1 MASDLSS
8 FFSPRSIAVI
18 GASDEEG
25 TVGWRLMKNLMEY
38 KGKGK
43 GNVYP
48 VNIRKDEVLGVKAYK
63 SVEDIPES
71 VDLAVIATPAPT
83 VPGIVEQCGRAGV
96 KNLIIISAGFRE
108 VGEEGRALEAKIIE
122 ARDKYALNIIGPNCL
137 GIIRPS
143 SNLNAT
149 FLSRT
154 PEPGNVAFISQSG
167 ALGSAIVEWAIDESI
182 GFSAF
187 ISVGSML
194 DVDFGDLIEYLGKDP
209 ETKSILLYV
218 EGISDAKRFISA
230 ARHFARTKPIIVVK
244 AGKFAESARAVQSH
258 TGSLAGED
266 VVYDAAFKRAGIIRV
281 DEISELFN
289 CAEALA
295 KQPLPNGPRLA
306 IITNA
311 GGPAIMATDALLTSG
326 GRLAELDP
334 NTIEELNKVLPKH
347 WSKGNPVDLIGDADA
362 SRYRRA
368 LELCLKDSN
377 VDGILVIYTPTM
389 IDSTEI
395 AKTVVDVCNSSSD
408 DGGGGGRGIIK
419 PILTSFMFQHEA
431 NRILNENGIPTY
443 DTPEQAVKTFIYMY
457 QYKHRLEMLYQ
468 TPEALIDF
476 MPPKRPLLTMI
487 NNAIAEKRKVLDE
500 VESKEFISYY
510 NIPVVR
516 TLIAR
521 SEDEAVALA
530 SSIGYP
536 VVLKIYSKDITHKSD
551 VGGVMLN
558 LKDEDEVREAYNRM
572 MQNVKS
578 RMPDARID
586 GVTVQPMVTKKG
598 VEVILGAR
606 HDPIFGPVILFGMG
620 GVGVEIFRDFAVGL
634 PPLNQVLARMLIEET
649 RVYRILRGY
658 RDIPAVDMRA
668 LEQLLVS
675 FSQMLIDFPEIEE
688 VDINPLLVHGK
699 DIIALDAR
707 IVIDEVRAR
716 ARTSKDHDPYR
727 HLVISPYPKRYERL
741 WTLKDGRT
749 VLLRPIKPED
759 EPLWLDMFKHL
770 SQESVYQRFFTV
782 IKDTPHEQIVRYCN
796 IDYAREMSIVAELS
810 EGNAKRI
817 IGVASLVIDWRSRG
831 KDGYREGEVA
841 VIVADPWQGL
851 GLGTKLVDY
860 ILEIAE
866 DMNVKAVNAVML
878 ASNARI
884 IDLMKRMGF
893 RLEALDE
900 DTLIGRLELT

>member
-1 MASDLSS
+1 MVSDLSTL
-8 FFSPRSIAVI
+8 FNPRSIAVV

-25 TVGWRLMKNLMEY
+25 TVGWRLIKNLMEY
-38 KGKGK
+38 K

-63 SVEDIPES
+63 SVEDLPEK

-83 VPGIVEQCGRAGV
+83 VPGIVEQCGKVGI
-96 KNLIIISAGFRE
+96 KNIIIISAGFRE
-108 VGEEGRALEAKIIE
+108 VGEEGRALEAKILE

-143 SNLNAT
+143 INLNAT
-149 FLSRT
+149 FLSRI
-154 PEPGNVAFISQSG
+154 PESGSVALISQSG
-167 ALGSAIVEWAIDESI
+167 ALASAIIEWAVNESI
-182 GFSAF
+182 GFSTF
-187 ISVGSML
+187 VSVGSML

-209 ETKSILLYV
+209 ETKSILLYI
-218 EGISDAKRFISA
+218 EGISDAKRFMSA
-230 ARHFARTKPIIVVK
+230 ARHFSRTKPIIVVK

-266 VVYDAAFKRAGIIRV
+266 IVYDAAFKRAGVIRV

-295 KQPLPNGPRLA
+295 KQSLPNGPRLA

-311 GGPAIMATDALLTSG
+311 GGPAIMATDTLIANG
-326 GRLAELDP
+326 GKLAELDP
-334 NTIEELNKVLPKH
+334 YTIEELNRVLPKH
-347 WSKGNPVDLIGDADA
+347 WSKGNPIDLIGDADA

-368 LELCLKDSN
+368 LELCLKDN
-377 VDGILVIYTPTM
+377 NIDGILVIHTPTV
-389 IDSTEI
+389 IDATEI
-395 AKTVVDVCNSSSD
+395 ARTVVEVCKGSNKSS
-408 DGGGGGRGIIK
+408 GK
-419 PILTSFMFQHEA
+419 PVLTSFMFQPEA

-443 DTPEQAVKTFIYMY
+443 DTPEQAIKTFIYMY

-487 NNAIAEKRKVLDE
+487 SNAIAEKRKILDE

-516 TLIAR
+516 TLVAE
-521 SEDEAVALA
+521 SEDEAVSMA

-536 VVLKIYSKDITHKSD
+536 VVLKVYSKDITHKSD
-551 VGGVMLN
+551 VGGVALN
-558 LKDEDEVREAYNRM
+558 LNDEYEVREAYNRIL
-572 MQNVKS
+572 QNVKA
-578 RMPDARID
+578 RRPDARID
-586 GVTVQPMVTKKG
+586 GVTVQPMVSMKG
-598 VEVILGAR
+598 IEIILGAK
-606 HDPIFGPVILFGMG
+606 HDPIFGPVVLFGMG
-620 GVGVEIFRDFAVGL
+620 GIGVELFRDFAVGL
-634 PPLNQVLARMLIEET
+634 PPLNQVLARMLMEET
-649 RVYRILRGY
+649 KVYKLLKGY
-658 RDIPAVDMRA
+658 RDIPATDMKV

-688 VDINPLLVHGK
+688 VDINPLLVYGNK
-699 DIIALDAR
+699 IVAVDAR
-707 IVIDEVRAR
+707 IVVDEARAR
-716 ARTSKDHDPYR
+716 ARESRKDHEHYR

-741 WTLKDGRT
+741 WTLKDGRI

-770 SQESVYQRFFTV
+770 SQESVYQRFFTI

-810 EGNAKRI
+810 EGNVKRI
-817 IGVASLVIDWRSRG
+817 IGVVSLVIDSKRS

-866 DMNVKAVNAVML
+866 DMDVKVVSAVML
-878 ASNARI
+878 ANNARI
-884 IDLMKRMGF
+884 IDLMRRMGF

-900 DTLIGRLELT
+900 GTVIGRLELA

>member
-1 MASDLSS
+1 MVSDLSTL
-8 FFSPRSIAVI
+8 FNPRSIAVV
-18 GASDEEG
+18 GASDEQG

-38 KGKGK
+38 K

-63 SVEDIPES
+63 SVGDLPEK

-83 VPGIVEQCGRAGV
+83 VPGIVEQCGESGI

-108 VGEEGRALEAKIIE
+108 VGEEGRALEAKILE

-143 SNLNAT
+143 INLNAT
-149 FLSRT
+149 FLSRI
-154 PEPGNVAFISQSG
+154 PKSGSVALISQSG
-167 ALGSAIVEWAIDESI
+167 ALASAIIEWAVNENI
-182 GFSAF
+182 GFSTF
-187 ISVGSML
+187 VSVGSML

-209 ETKSILLYV
+209 ETKSILLYI
-218 EGISDAKRFISA
+218 EGISDAKRFMSA
-230 ARHFARTKPIIVVK
+230 ARHFSRTKPIIVVK

-266 VVYDAAFKRAGIIRV
+266 IVYDAAFKRAGIIRV

-295 KQPLPNGPRLA
+295 KQSLPTGPRLA

-311 GGPAIMATDALLTSG
+311 GGPAIMASDALIANG
-326 GRLAELDP
+326 GKLAELDP
-334 NTIEELNKVLPKH
+334 YTIEELNRVLPKH
-347 WSKGNPVDLIGDADA
+347 WSKGNPIDLIGDADA

-368 LELCLKDSN
+368 LELCLKDN
-377 VDGILVIYTPTM
+377 NIDGILVIYTPTI

-395 AKTVVDVCNSSSD
+395 ARTVVDLCKDSS
-408 DGGGGGRGIIK
+408 K
-419 PILTSFMFQHEA
+419 PVLTSFMFQPEA

-487 NNAIAEKRKVLDE
+487 SNAIVEKRKVLDE

-516 TLIAR
+516 TLVAK
-521 SEDEAVALA
+521 SEDEAASMA

-551 VGGVMLN
+551 VGGVVLN
-558 LKDEDEVREAYNRM
+558 LNDEHEVREAYNRIV
-572 MQNVKS
+572 QNVKAK
-578 RMPDARID
+578 RPDARID
-586 GVTVQPMVTKKG
+586 GVTVQPMVRMKG
-598 VEVILGAR
+598 IEMILGAK
-606 HDPIFGPVILFGMG
+606 HDPIFGPVVLFGMG
-620 GVGVEIFRDFAVGL
+620 GVGVELFRDFAVGL
-634 PPLNQVLARMLIEET
+634 PPLNQVLARMLMEET
-649 RVYRILRGY
+649 KVYRLLKGY
-658 RDIPAVDMRA
+658 RDIPATDIKA

-688 VDINPLLVHGK
+688 IDINPLLVHGSN
-699 DIIALDAR
+699 IVAVDAR
-707 IVIDEVRAR
+707 VVVDEARAR
-716 ARTSKDHDPYR
+716 ARESRKDHEQYR

-741 WTLKDGRT
+741 WTLKDGRV

-810 EGNAKRI
+810 EGNVRRI
-817 IGVASLVIDWRSRG
+817 IGVVSLVIDSKRS
-831 KDGYREGEVA
+831 KDSYREGEVA

-866 DMNVKAVNAVML
+866 DMGVKVVNAVML
-878 ASNARI
+878 ANNARI
-884 IDLMKRMGF
+884 IDLMRRMGF
-893 RLEALDE
+893 KLEALDE
-900 DTLIGRLELT
+900 GTMVGRLELA

>member
-1 MASDLSS
+1 MVSDLSTL
-8 FFSPRSIAVI
+8 FNPRSIAVV

-25 TVGWRLMKNLMEY
+25 TVGWRLIKNLMEY
-38 KGKGK
+38 K

-63 SVEDIPES
+63 SVEDLPEK

-83 VPGIVEQCGRAGV
+83 VPGIVEQCGKVGI
-96 KNLIIISAGFRE
+96 KNIIIISAGFRE
-108 VGEEGRALEAKIIE
+108 VGEEGRALEAKILE

-143 SNLNAT
+143 INLNAT
-149 FLSRT
+149 FLSRI
-154 PEPGNVAFISQSG
+154 PESGSVALISQSG
-167 ALGSAIVEWAIDESI
+167 ALASAIIEWAVNESI
-182 GFSAF
+182 GFSTF
-187 ISVGSML
+187 VSVGSML

-209 ETKSILLYV
+209 ETKSILLYI
-218 EGISDAKRFISA
+218 EGISDAKRFMSA
-230 ARHFARTKPIIVVK
+230 ARHFSRTKPIIVVK

-266 VVYDAAFKRAGIIRV
+266 IVYDAAFKRAGVIRV

-295 KQPLPNGPRLA
+295 KQSLPNGPRLA

-311 GGPAIMATDALLTSG
+311 GGPAIMATDTLIANG
-326 GRLAELDP
+326 GKLAELDP
-334 NTIEELNKVLPKH
+334 YTIEELNRVLPKH
-347 WSKGNPVDLIGDADA
+347 WSKGNPIDLIGDADA

-368 LELCLKDSN
+368 LELCLNDN
-377 VDGILVIYTPTM
+377 NIDGILVIHTPTV
-389 IDSTEI
+389 IDATEI
-395 AKTVVDVCNSSSD
+395 ARTVVEVCKGSNKSS
-408 DGGGGGRGIIK
+408 GK
-419 PILTSFMFQHEA
+419 PVLTSFMFQPEA

-487 NNAIAEKRKVLDE
+487 SNAIAEKRKILDE

-516 TLIAR
+516 TLVAE
-521 SEDEAVALA
+521 SEDEAVSMA

-551 VGGVMLN
+551 VGGVALN
-558 LKDEDEVREAYNRM
+558 LNDEYEVREAYNRIL
-572 MQNVKS
+572 QNVKA
-578 RMPDARID
+578 RRPDARID
-586 GVTVQPMVTKKG
+586 GVTVQPMVSMKG
-598 VEVILGAR
+598 IEIILGAK
-606 HDPIFGPVILFGMG
+606 HDPIFGPVVLFGMG
-620 GVGVEIFRDFAVGL
+620 GVGVELFRDFAVGL
-634 PPLNQVLARMLIEET
+634 PPLNQVLARMLMEET
-649 RVYRILRGY
+649 KVYKLLKGY
-658 RDIPAVDMRA
+658 RDIPATDMKV

-688 VDINPLLVHGK
+688 VDINPLLVYGNK
-699 DIIALDAR
+699 IVAVDAR
-707 IVIDEVRAR
+707 IVVDEARAR
-716 ARTSKDHDPYR
+716 ARESRKDHEHYR

-741 WTLKDGRT
+741 WTLKDGRI

-770 SQESVYQRFFTV
+770 SQESVYQRFFTI

-810 EGNAKRI
+810 EGNVKRI
-817 IGVASLVIDWRSRG
+817 IGVVSLVIDSKRS

-866 DMNVKAVNAVML
+866 DMGVKVVSAVML
-878 ASNARI
+878 ANNARI
-884 IDLMKRMGF
+884 IDLMRRMGF

-900 DTLIGRLELT
+900 GTVIGRLELV

>member
-1 MASDLSS
+1 MASDLSA

-38 KGKGK
+38 KG
-43 GNVYP
+43 NVYP
-48 VNIRKDEVLGVKAYK
+48 VNIRKDEVLGVKAYR

-71 VDLAVIATPAPT
+71 VDLAVIATPAQT

-108 VGEEGRALEAKIIE
+108 VGEEGRALEAKMME
-122 ARDKYALNIIGPNCL
+122 ARDRYALNIIGPNCL

-149 FLSRT
+149 FLSRM
-154 PEPGNVAFISQSG
+154 PKPGNVALISQSG
-167 ALGSAIVEWAIDESI
+167 ALGSAIVDWAVNESI

-209 ETKSILLYV
+209 ETKSILLYI
-218 EGISDAKRFISA
+218 EGISDAKRFMSA
-230 ARHFARTKPIIVVK
+230 ARHFSRTKPIIVVK

-266 VVYDAAFKRAGIIRV
+266 VVYDAAFKRAGVIRV

-311 GGPAIMATDALLTSG
+311 GGPAIMATDALLASG

-334 NTIEELNKVLPKH
+334 NTIEELNRVLPKH
-347 WSKGNPVDLIGDADA
+347 WSKGNPIDLIGDADA

-377 VDGILVIYTPTM
+377 VDGILVVYTPAM
-389 IDSTEI
+389 IDSVEI
-395 AKTVVDVCNSSSD
+395 ARTVVDVCKDSINSSSSSSSSS
-408 DGGGGGRGIIK
+408 K
-419 PILTSFMFQHEA
+419 PVLTSFMFQHEA

-487 NNAIAEKRKVLDE
+487 NNAVAEKRRILDE

-558 LKDEDEVREAYNRM
+558 LNDEHEVREAYNRM
-572 MQNVKS
+572 MQNVKAK
-578 RMPDARID
+578 MPDARID
-586 GVTVQPMVTKKG
+586 GVTVQPMVRMKG

-620 GVGVEIFRDFAVGL
+620 GVGVELFKDFAVGL
-634 PPLNQVLARMLIEET
+634 PPLNQVLARMLMEET
-649 RVYRILRGY
+649 RVHRLLKGY
-658 RDIPAVDMRA
+658 RDIPAADMRA

-699 DIIALDAR
+699 SIIALDAR
-707 IVIDEVRAR
+707 IVVDEAR
-716 ARTSKDHDPYR
+716 ASARAKAKAGKDHDPYR
-727 HLVISPYPKRYERL
+727 HLIISPYPKRYERL
-741 WTLKDGRT
+741 WTLKDGRI

-759 EPLWLDMFKHL
+759 EPLWLDMFRYL

-782 IKDTPHEQIVRYCN
+782 IKDTPHEQMVRYCN

-810 EGNAKRI
+810 EGNVRRI
-817 IGVASLVIDWRSRG
+817 IGVASLVIDGRRSR
-831 KDGYREGEVA
+831 DGYREGEIA

-866 DMNVKAVNAVML
+866 DMNVKVVNAVML
-878 ASNARI
+878 ANNARI

-893 RLEALDE
+893 RLEVLDE
-900 DTLIGRLELT
+900 DTLIGRLELG

>member
-1 MASDLSS
+1 MVSDLSA

-38 KGKGK
+38 KG
-43 GNVYP
+43 NVYP
-48 VNIRKDEVLGVKAYK
+48 VNIRKDEVLGVKAYR

-122 ARDKYALNIIGPNCL
+122 ARDRYALNIIGPNCL

-154 PEPGNVAFISQSG
+154 PKPGNVAFISQSG
-167 ALGSAIVEWAIDESI
+167 ALGSAIVDWAVNENI

-209 ETKSILLYV
+209 ETKSILLYI
-218 EGISDAKRFISA
+218 EGISDAKRFMSA
-230 ARHFARTKPIIVVK
+230 ARHFSRTKPIIVVK

-266 VVYDAAFKRAGIIRV
+266 VVYDAAFKRAGVIRV

-311 GGPAIMATDALLTSG
+311 GGPAIMATDALIASG

-334 NTIEELNKVLPKH
+334 NTIEELNRVLPKH
-347 WSKGNPVDLIGDADA
+347 WSKGNPIDLIGDADA

-377 VDGILVIYTPTM
+377 VDGILVVYTPTM
-389 IDSTEI
+389 IDSVEI
-395 AKTVVDVCNSSSD
+395 ARTVVDVCKDSTNSSSNSNSSSD
-408 DGGGGGRGIIK
+408 NSRYGSSSK
-419 PILTSFMFQHEA
+419 PVLTSFMFQHEA

-443 DTPEQAVKTFIYMY
+443 DTPEQAVKTFIHMY

-487 NNAIAEKRKVLDE
+487 NNAIAEKRRILDE

-558 LKDEDEVREAYNRM
+558 LNDEHEVREAYNRM
-572 MQNVKS
+572 MQNVRAK
-578 RMPDARID
+578 MPDARID
-586 GVTVQPMVTKKG
+586 GVTVQPMVKMKG

-606 HDPIFGPVILFGMG
+606 YDPIFGPVILFGMG
-620 GVGVEIFRDFAVGL
+620 GVGVELFKDFAVGL
-634 PPLNQVLARMLIEET
+634 PPLNQVLARMLMEET
-649 RVYRILRGY
+649 RVHRLLKGY
-658 RDIPAVDMRA
+658 RDIPAADMRA

-699 DIIALDAR
+699 NIIALDAR
-707 IVIDEVRAR
+707 IVVDEAR
-716 ARTSKDHDPYR
+716 ASARAKAKAGKDHDPYR
-727 HLVISPYPKRYERL
+727 HLIISPYPKRYERL
-741 WTLKDGRT
+741 WTLKDGRI

-759 EPLWLDMFKHL
+759 E
-770 SQESVYQRFFTV
+770 
-782 IKDTPHEQIVRYCN
+782 
-796 IDYAREMSIVAELS
+796 
-810 EGNAKRI
+810 
-817 IGVASLVIDWRSRG
+817 ASLARYVQASLAG
-831 KDGYREGEVA
+831 ECVSEVLHSNKGY
-841 VIVADPWQGL
+841 
-851 GLGTKLVDY
+851 T
-860 ILEIAE
+860 
-866 DMNVKAVNAVML
+866 
-878 ASNARI
+878 
-884 IDLMKRMGF
+884 
-893 RLEALDE
+893 
-900 DTLIGRLELT
+900 T